1 VKVESSGSSAGG
13 TGQFYLNPA
22 YSTTPVGAGGEGQL
36 YETLDGAGTASVGH
50 AGMAMASSAV
60 RGGAVG
66 GGQAAVVS
74 AVGAAV
80 PTQRATVLHVGG
92 DDYDNVGRDAP
103 QWPLSEYETPEGAAA
118 MVKPP
123 YDLGGSAGA
132 ADPIYSVA
140 ATVPEGSG
148 RTYDVAS
155 EGFGFGPDGD
165 VYASAGQLGLSPIYD
180 MGADGPAADGPV
192 YELGSAPA
200 PPASADPDYDM
211 AASLS

>member
-1 VKVESSGSSAGG
+1 MPAGVLLRRRRPARVKVESSGSSAGG

-103 QWPLSEYETPEGAAA
+103 LWPRSDYETVCPSLRRNEAE
-118 MVKPP
+118 
-123 YDLGGSAGA
+123 YDLGSR
-132 ADPIYSVA
+132 PSN
-140 ATVPEGSG
+140 
-148 RTYDVAS
+148 
-155 EGFGFGPDGD
+155 GFGFDD
-165 VYASAGQLGLSPIYD
+165 NCVYDTVTGL
-180 MGADGPAADGPV
+180 
-192 YELGSAPA
+192 APA
-200 PPASADPDYDM
+200 PVYDLGTGRLVAGPVAPVYDFAGDDGDDAMYDY
-211 AASLS
+211 AA